1 MAALPQDDFTKIG
14 EPRTNREV
22 LQQIVHM
29 IEADRED
36 RADDRELLESFI
48 TAQKELNEKITVR
61 VRLLEDA
68 SIAVCKDIDQ
78 LREHSKK
85 WDLTNSIGALIAL
98 LASILAA
105 LGLTGS

>member
-1 MAALPQDDFTKIG
+1 MAALSDSDLTHIE

-48 TAQKELNEKITVR
+48 TTQKEFNAGITVR
-61 VRLLEDA
+61 VRTLEDCRI
-68 SIAVCKDIDQ
+68 STEESVKQ
-78 LREHSKK
+78 LKEQSKK
-85 WDLTNSIGALIAL
+85 WDITNTIMA
-98 LASILAA
+98 LAA
-105 LGLTGS
+105 AIAAFFGLKGS